1 MNIYCYVLC
10 ILFQKMNE
18 WNNLFA
24 YTPSPLINA
33 ASTGNLSLLQELL
46 DTGKDPNLSD
56 HRGWTPLH
64 AAAANNQLESV
75 KVLLQKT
82 CINAQNRTHNGETA
96 AELAVISNASL
107 PVVQLLLEHGGRTVM
122 RPYMLHVACFN
133 GSLDIVKLL
142 VSNGCDINVH
152 EELNE
157 QTPLHRAV
165 EGKQQDVL
173 QYLLSI
179 GAKVNQGD
187 SSSCT
192 PLFEA
197 VQQDSLQCAEILM
210 KAGAKPNRRTYDGVT
225 PLMMACQKGN
235 IEMVK
240 LLLLHGAKPNL
251 YAKDYSMAI
260 TLAVH
265 GGWTNIVQLL
275 MPLLCQSTLL
285 NAAAS
290 PSAGT
295 VSLFCM
301 AIDSESEDCL
311 SILLEANLP
320 HEIKIWPLQR
330 KLRDMQPN
338 AKYTKC
344 GPMSFLLMDKM
355 SEYGDRT
362 IVILKKLIDCGFPV
376 NIDKRNE
383 LPPLVA
389 ALLYPLLQPPVGQ
402 LEILDCLITTGAEV
416 DYRSISTNKLP
427 DALLAACLKCN
438 GPALKTLLPNSAV
451 CPHQLLEHF
460 IAGKS
465 TMFCYFLMAEAS
477 LGDDFTGLD
486 AKVNTLVQNKSNC
499 MWFNFLPRLR
509 ESFPTLQAITRRK
522 VRLCLKNNARDT
534 QEFLQSIESLN
545 IPNLIKNFI
554 RFKV

>member
-1 MNIYCYVLC
+1 
-10 ILFQKMNE
+10 MNE

-24 YTPSPLINA
+24 YTPSPLMSA
-33 ASTGNLSLLQELL
+33 ASAGNLPQLRELL
-46 DTGKDPNLSD
+46 DNGKNPNICD

-64 AAAANNQLESV
+64 AAAANNQFSCVES
-75 KVLLQKT
+75 LLQ
-82 CINAQNRTHNGETA
+82 NAQVNPHSRTHIGETA

-107 PVVQLLLEHGGRTVM
+107 PVVKLLLENGGRTVM

-142 VSNGCDINVH
+142 VSSGCDINVH

-165 EGKQQDVL
+165 EGDRQDVV

-179 GAKVNQGD
+179 GAKVNGGD

-197 VQQDSLQCAEILM
+197 VQQDALLCAEILLN
-210 KAGAKPNRRTYDGVT
+210 AGAKPNRRTYDGVT

-240 LLLLHGAKPNL
+240 LLLAHGAKPNL

-265 GGWTNIVQLL
+265 GGCTNIVQLL
-275 MPLLCQSTLL
+275 MPLLCRNTLL

-290 PSAGT
+290 PSAGS

-301 AIDSESEDCL
+301 ALDSESEECL

-320 HEIKIWPLQR
+320 YEIKIWPLHR

-362 IVILKKLIDCGFPV
+362 IVLLKRLVDSGFPV
-376 NIDKRNE
+376 NVEKKRE

-402 LEILDCLITTGAEV
+402 LEILDCLIATGAEV

-438 GPALKTLLPNSAV
+438 GPALKTLLPHSTV

-509 ESFPTLQAITRRK
+509 ESFPTLQAIARRK
-522 VRLCLKNNARDT
+522 VRMCLKRNAKNT
-534 QEFLQSIESLN
+534 QEFLLSVEGLN
-545 IPNLIKNFI
+545 VPTLIKNFI